1 MKVVLLTD
9 IKKAGRRGD
18 IVDVAEGYAR
28 NYLLPKRLAAI
39 ANETVLKNIAGEKE
53 RRENKANL
61 QIKEM
66 QEVASRLA
74 HNGLFFS
81 VPAARGGKL
90 YAGLK
95 DSEIL
100 ARIKQLE
107 PGFPEGANIE
117 DYQSIKTVG
126 EHRIKLK
133 FSKYGASVKIT
144 VTAKE

>member
-1 MKVVLLTD
+1 M
-9 IKKAGRRGD
+9 G
-18 IVDVAEGYAR
+18 
-28 NYLLPKRLAAI
+28 
-39 ANETVLKNIAGEKE
+39 
-53 RRENKANL
+53 
-61 QIKEM
+61 
-66 QEVASRLA
+66 
-74 HNGLFFS
+74 F
-81 VPAARGGKL
+81 PAARGGKL